1 MPDQRPVAI
10 ANTSP
15 LQYLHQC
22 GPSDLLAKLYQEI
35 LVPPAVVQ
43 ELAAGRT
50 RLIRVTSAALS
61 RSTSVRRYPA
71 PPVWRA

>member
-1 MPDQRPVAI
+1 MPDPRPVAI

-22 GPSDLLAKLYQEI
+22 GLIDLMAKLYQEV

-43 ELAAGRT
+43 ELAAATGSEI
-50 RLIRVTSAALS
+50 LVAELNIVAAALY
-61 RSTSVRRYPA
+61 RRTTMLS
-71 PPVWRA
+71 

>member
-22 GPSDLLAKLYQEI
+22 GLTDLLAKLYQEV
-35 LVPPAVVQ
+35 LVPPAVIQ
-43 ELAAGRT
+43 
-50 RLIRVTSAALS
+50 
-61 RSTSVRRYPA
+61 
-71 PPVWRA
+71 

>member
-1 MPDQRPVAI
+1 MPEQRPVAV

-22 GPSDLLAKLYQEI
+22 GLIDLLPKLYPEV

-43 ELAAGRT
+43 ELANGSGP
-50 RLIRVTSAALS
+50 RL
-61 RSTSVRRYPA
+61 
-71 PPVWRA
+71 

>member
-22 GPSDLLAKLYQEI
+22 GLSDLLP
-35 LVPPAVVQ
+35 V
-43 ELAAGRT
+43 
-50 RLIRVTSAALS
+50 
-61 RSTSVRRYPA
+61 STHPRPWQNRHHDND
-71 PPVWRA
+71 

>member
-22 GPSDLLAKLYQEI
+22 GLTDHEISEGNCPSA
-35 LVPPAVVQ
+35 
-43 ELAAGRT
+43 
-50 RLIRVTSAALS
+50 S
-61 RSTSVRRYPA
+61 
-71 PPVWRA
+71 